1 MKPTPKS
8 WEGGESGDPGHQ
20 VELSTAKPYFSGG
33 WVIGQSH
40 ISDSGPPEKPTPA
53 KDWNPVPCWYV
64 SRKASYINM
73 AGAKSQEV
81 PGMIGALLSGIIW
94 AVDDGAAPSFG
105 REAQSIGWAVV
116 YAVVGG
122 IVGIALVLGAT
133 FFLPHL
139 INRLTP
145 DIDEEKEIAR
155 GNRAV
160 AEYFGRV
167 VAASILGVSIV
178 VAAAILGGIIA
189 ALL

>member
-1 MKPTPKS
+1 MREP
-8 WEGGESGDPGHQ
+8 SGCIAAF
-20 VELSTAKPYFSGG
+20 LA
-33 WVIGQSH
+33 
-40 ISDSGPPEKPTPA
+40 
-53 KDWNPVPCWYV
+53 
-64 SRKASYINM
+64 
-73 AGAKSQEV
+73 
-81 PGMIGALLSGIIW
+81 GIIL
-94 AVDDGAAPSFG
+94 AVDDNVPPSFS
-105 REAQSIGWAVV
+105 REAQGIGWAVI

-122 IVGIALVLGAT
+122 IIGIALVLGAS

-155 GNRAV
+155 GNLAV

-167 VAASILGVSIV
+167 VSASILGVSIV